1 MGQTAAARDGAGR
14 ERVDFHGV
22 ESRDLESHGA
32 NGSPADLPRVEFL
45 GLPFDLAGQDTAL
58 DLLAARDPSAPFG
71 YVATP
76 NVYHV
81 VIADRDPGL
90 KPVIADAW
98 LSLCDSQPVRKLG
111 LRSGHDLPLVR
122 GSDLTVAM
130 FDRVVQPGDRIAV
143 ICASEELAG
152 ALKTR
157 KAEIEWDI
165 LIPPPGTEPG
175 TAPYDDC
182 VRFIAEN
189 TARFVFVCL
198 GAPKS
203 ERMCHDAHALGG
215 VTGTALCTG
224 ASLEFMLGMKARA
237 PKIFQNLGLEW
248 LHRMVTEPRRLARR
262 YLSSFVP
269 LLRIWLRERRRR
281 PSRR

>member
-1 MGQTAAARDGAGR
+1 MGQTATQCDAGQD
-14 ERVDFHGV
+14 RVDVH
-22 ESRDLESHGA
+22 
-32 NGSPADLPRVEFL
+32 RVEFL
-45 GLPFDLAGQDTAL
+45 GLPFDRVGQDAAL
-58 DLLAARDPSAPFG
+58 DLLAARDAAAPFG

-76 NVYHV
+76 NVFHV
-81 VIADRDPGL
+81 VVADRDPSL
-90 KPVIADAW
+90 EPIIRDAW

-111 LRSGHDLPLVR
+111 LRSGHDLPLVP

-130 FDRVVQPGDRIAV
+130 FDRVVKPGDRIAV
-143 ICASEELAG
+143 ICASGELAQ
-152 ALKTR
+152 ALKTQR
-157 KAEIEWDI
+157 PEIDWDI

-175 TAPYDDC
+175 TEPYADC

-189 TARFVFVCL
+189 RARFVFVCL

-203 ERMCHDAHALGG
+203 ERMCHDAKALGG

-237 PKIFQNLGLEW
+237 PKLFRNLGLEW
-248 LHRMVTEPRRLARR
+248 LHRMATEPRRLARR

-281 PSRR
+281 PAEG